1 MISYNDILSFEND
14 YYKELYYDGAKQR
27 DRINSKFTPTI
38 TLLTAETSGIIW
50 IIFNLVKKMKSFNF
64 ISVTATIIL
73 CFIILFGLVALVNF
87 LFCFLKYGFLYPKP
101 ADVKNFIKENKTY
114 IGEYTEKEIVDNI
127 VEQISS
133 EYITMAIKN
142 NKEIN
147 NRSKYLNKC
156 YIGIVYTLLFMIIE
170 FLILLFM

>member
-1 MISYNDILSFEND
+1 MSSYNDILSFEND

-50 IIFNLVKKMKSFNF
+50 IIFNLVKKMKSFDF
-64 ISVTATIIL
+64 ISVAATIIL
-73 CFIILFGLVALVNF
+73 CFIFLFGLVALVNF

>member
-1 MISYNDILSFEND
+1 MSSYNDILSFEND
-14 YYKELYYDGAKQR
+14 YYKELYYDGEKQI

-64 ISVTATIIL
+64 ISVAAAIIL
-73 CFIILFGLVALVNF
+73 CFIILFGLVAFANF
-87 LFCFLKYGFLYPKP
+87 LFCFLKYGFRYPKP
-101 ADVKNFIKENKTY
+101 SNVKNFIEESKTH
-114 IGEYTEKEIVDNI
+114 IDEYTEKEIVNNI
-127 VEQISS
+127 MEQISF

-147 NRSKYLNKC
+147 DRSKYLNKC

>member
-1 MISYNDILSFEND
+1 MSSYNDILSFEND
-14 YYKELYYDGAKQR
+14 YYRELYCDGAKQR

-64 ISVTATIIL
+64 ISVAATIIL
-73 CFIILFGLVALVNF
+73 CFIFLFGLVALVNF

-101 ADVKNFIKENKTY
+101 TDVKIFIEESKTH
-114 IGEYTEKEIVDNI
+114 IDEYTEKEIVDNI